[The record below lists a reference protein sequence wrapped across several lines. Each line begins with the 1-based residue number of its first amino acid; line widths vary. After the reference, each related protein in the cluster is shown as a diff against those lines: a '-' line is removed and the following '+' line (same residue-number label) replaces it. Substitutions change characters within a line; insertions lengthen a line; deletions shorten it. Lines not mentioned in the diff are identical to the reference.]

1 MTQLFKMVESF
12 VILFKNG
19 VRMKQ
24 LIIPI
29 TLFSILFVV
38 LLGILVTKAKTDMNS
53 KPKPE
58 LRDAHYA
65 LFVDEHNNLI
75 YKSMCAEGLY
85 INYDNKNSVYKI
97 KMYRKLKGGWFND
110 PDETKILKVTHSNY
124 SYKKVPCDK

>member
-24 LIIPI
+24 IIIPI
-29 TLFSILFVV
+29 TLFSILLVV
-38 LLGILVTKAKTDMNS
+38 LMALLLTKAKNDMNS
-53 KPKPE
+53 RPKPE

-75 YKSMCAEGLY
+75 YKSMCAEGLQIY
-85 INYDNKNSVYKI
+85 HDNKNDWYKI
-97 KMYRKLKGGWFND
+97 TMYRKLKGGWFND

>member
-1 MTQLFKMVESF
+1 MVGSF

-19 VRMKQ
+19 VKMKQ

-29 TLFSILFVV
+29 TLFSILFV
-38 LLGILVTKAKTDMNS
+38 LLVGLLVTMVKTDMNR

-58 LRDAHYA
+58 LRNAHYA

-75 YKSMCAEGLY
+75 YKSICAEGLY
-85 INYDNKNSVYKI
+85 INYDDKNNLYKI
-97 KMYRKLKGGWFND
+97 IMYRKLKGGWFD
-110 PDETKILKVTHSNY
+110 EPDETKILKVTHSNY